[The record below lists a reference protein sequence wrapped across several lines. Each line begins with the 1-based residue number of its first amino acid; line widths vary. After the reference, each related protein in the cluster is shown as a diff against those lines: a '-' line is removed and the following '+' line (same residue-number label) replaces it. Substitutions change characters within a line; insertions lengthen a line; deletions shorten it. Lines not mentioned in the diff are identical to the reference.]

1 MAAKRGY
8 LLVIP
13 IKRND
18 LKGDFMIEIKTKK
31 NTAKVF
37 TDDLDKVTR
46 QQIAATA
53 RDPAYA
59 DAKIRI
65 MPDTH
70 AGRGCVIGMTMT
82 LNGRVS
88 PSLVGVDI
96 GCGMEVVKL
105 QKNEIDLPLLD
116 SFIHQRIPA
125 GKHSFD
131 TPQACTT
138 PLKDLFC
145 YSVIDIE
152 RVLKSV
158 GTLGGGNHFIEV
170 DRDNTG
176 HLYLIIHSGS
186 RSLGA
191 AIANHYRDMA
201 FKYHLKKA
209 RKAHRADTRER
220 REEEHSNYFSYDLAH
235 FAADDSDTTRTTK
248 ASRRDDRDKLGVKW
262 ETAVCEGELYEQYLH
277 DMNIAVRFAEENRRR
292 IAEAICDGL
301 HLTTIEHFSCVH
313 NYIDE
318 YRILRKGAI
327 SARQGERV
335 LIPLNMK
342 DGCLIATGLGNPD
355 WNFSA
360 PHGAGR
366 ACSRTDAKYA
376 YNVETF
382 QNLMAEA
389 GIYTTSAT
397 KETLDECPMAYKSP
411 DRILPYL
418 GECVEIQEIIKPIY
432 NFKAGK
438 E

>member
-1 MAAKRGY
+1 
-8 LLVIP
+8 
-13 IKRND
+13 
-18 LKGDFMIEIKTKK
+18 MIEIKTKK

-37 TDDLDKVTR
+37 TDELDKMTK

-59 DAKIRI
+59 DAKIRV

-96 GCGMEVVKL
+96 GCGMEIVKL
-105 QKNEIDLPLLD
+105 AETEMDLPLLD
-116 SFIHQRIPA
+116 EWIHNQIPA
-125 GKHSFD
+125 GKHSFND
-131 TPQACTT
+131 PQTCNTPI
-138 PLKDLFC
+138 DELFC
-145 YSVIDIE
+145 LPSVDRD
-152 RVLKSV
+152 RVLKSM

-170 DRDNTG
+170 DRDSEG
-176 HLYLIIHSGS
+176 YLYLIIHSGS
-186 RSLGA
+186 RYLGA
-191 AIANHYRDMA
+191 AVANHYRDMA
-201 FKYHLKKA
+201 YKYHLKKA
-209 RKAHRADTRER
+209 RKAHRVDTRER
-220 REEEHSNYFSYDLAH
+220 QEEEFTDFHS
-235 FAADDSDTTRTTK
+235 TK
-248 ASRRDDRDKLGVKW
+248 ASRRDDRDRLVVKW

-277 DMNIAVRFAEENRRR
+277 DLEIAVQFAEENRRR
-292 IAEAICDGL
+292 MAEAICEGM
-301 HLTTIEHFSCVH
+301 HLTIADRFSCIH
-313 NYIDE
+313 NYIDKHH
-318 YRILRKGAI
+318 ILRKGAI

-342 DGCLIATGLGNPD
+342 DGCLIATGQGNPD

-366 ACSRTDAKYA
+366 ACSRTDAKFA
-376 YNVETF
+376 YDVEDFRTI
-382 QNLMAEA
+382 MAEA
-389 GIYTTSAT
+389 GVYTTSAS

-411 DRILPYL
+411 DRILPHL
-418 GECVEIQEIIKPIY
+418 GECVELQGILKPIY